1 MKKESKPTDRKGQI
15 SDGADGFGDIQE
27 DIFLGSSK
35 APKDDGDTSGIIILV
50 AFGVL
55 TAFLMGEASIIFIG
69 IIGGVYA
76 LGWLVG
82 VLLDAWLK
90 KESRKNKALQSRP
103 SPPTN
108 AAQQRRAPQAPLS
121 PKHVA
126 PRPSGRSG
134 ENASTPAVLRRRHES
149 PQAAAVAVYKAEMAR
164 VQKEREVLKPAP
176 QVTAEEKTRP
186 FGLSVKGTPAP
197 LALSAQSESAP
208 LQNRASASPEERGKI
223 ERAAVR
229 TVTRFLEA
237 KGFAVKSVESK
248 NCGWDLEAR
257 TGDSR
262 MLVEV
267 KGNKGADI
275 YAELTPNEYAKTSVP
290 GFYLAVVRNALR
302 SPACAIYRKHGD
314 EWQFRGGDDKGA
326 PKRLV
331 TAERVSAVVTPGRE

>member
-1 MKKESKPTDRKGQI
+1 MKV
-15 SDGADGFGDIQE
+15 ALM
-27 DIFLGSSK
+27 FLVE
-35 APKDDGDTSGIIILV
+35 V
-50 AFGVL
+50 AL
-55 TAFLMGEASIIFIG
+55 L
-69 IIGGVYA
+69 IGGLFVVGWVVY
-76 LGWLVG
+76 
-82 VLLDAWLK
+82 VLFEPWFNSG
-90 KESRKNKALQSRP
+90 ESGKSKSQRSRP
-103 SPPTN
+103 SSPTK

-126 PRPSGRSG
+126 PRPSEGSG
-134 ENASTPAVLRRRHES
+134 ENASTPAVLRRRQEA
-149 PQAAAVAVYKAEMAR
+149 PKAAAVAVYKAEMAR
-164 VQKEREVLKPAP
+164 VQKERGTLKSAP
-176 QVTAEEKTRP
+176 QIAAEEKARP
-186 FGLSVKGTPAP
+186 SGLSVKGTSAP
-197 LALSAQSESAP
+197 LALSAQSESAS
-208 LQNRASASPEERGKI
+208 LQNRANASPEERRKI

-275 YAELTPNEYAKTSVP
+275 YAELTPNEYAKASAP

-314 EWQFRGGDDKGA
+314 EWQLRGGDDKGA